1 MNERN
6 KSDYNL
12 GIILGLFLPL
22 IGLLIVFLLVDNQD
36 IKDGATK
43 GFLIGLGIS
52 VGLMVL
58 MFIFATIA
66 MNSYSLIVPFLL

>member
-22 IGLLIVFLLVDNQD
+22 IGLLMVFLLVDNQD

-52 VGLMVL
+52 TVLMVF
-58 MFIFATIA
+58 MFMLIAAT
-66 MNSYSLIVPFLL
+66 MNSYALIVPFLL

>member
-12 GIILGLFLPL
+12 GIILGLFLPI
-22 IGLLIVFLLVDNQD
+22 IGLLLVFLLVDNQD
-36 IKDGATK
+36 IKDGAIK

-52 VGLMVL
+52 FALMIL
-58 MFIFATIA
+58 MFIFITIA
-66 MNSYSLIVPFLL
+66 MNSYALVLLLL